1 MRMSASWSGSQDP
14 PNTRLWRDAWAPAAQ
29 FPSRFSPRRTDGR
42 SAGPGANPHERRASS
57 SVENP
62 PERGRA
68 CPCAPRRRRS
78 ARRRAAA
85 FVLTRVGGAKDQ
97 ARDGRN
103 LGPPT
108 SAADRRRW
116 PDPCKGWPSATAS
129 GGFGLDKRPAS
140 DILRRQG
147 FDGQERASSGP
158 PTRLPGPDTTQ
169 IFLLTKKTSYKGW
182 GEGAAIA
189 TTLIRRHR
197 ALEERPSFDRLCRH
211 LLPHEREKGTPYID
225 HPIALPISPT
235 IPRRNSSTQ
244 ATKMAPWITV
254 THCPNC
260 AR

>member
-1 MRMSASWSGSQDP
+1 MA
-14 PNTRLWRDAWAPAAQ
+14 
-29 FPSRFSPRRTDGR
+29 
-42 SAGPGANPHERRASS
+42 
-57 SVENP
+57 
-62 PERGRA
+62 ERGRGDSICEFFVDDLEGFGEIGFA
-68 CPCAPRRRRS
+68 GDKAGNVVAGDKVVEFGKQRFDAGIELVEVGNNGYFCDPCPLGGLKCRGSVVAIDEERAGMRDPVALKFGGLDREAIVMASEDGAFARGVDGVECQDSPRRRRS

-129 GGFGLDKRPAS
+129 GGFGLDKRLAS

-169 IFLLTKKTSYKGW
+169 IFLLTKKTSYKVG
-182 GEGAAIA
+182 
-189 TTLIRRHR
+189 
-197 ALEERPSFDRLCRH
+197 
-211 LLPHEREKGTPYID
+211 
-225 HPIALPISPT
+225 
-235 IPRRNSSTQ
+235 
-244 ATKMAPWITV
+244 
-254 THCPNC
+254 
-260 AR
+260 